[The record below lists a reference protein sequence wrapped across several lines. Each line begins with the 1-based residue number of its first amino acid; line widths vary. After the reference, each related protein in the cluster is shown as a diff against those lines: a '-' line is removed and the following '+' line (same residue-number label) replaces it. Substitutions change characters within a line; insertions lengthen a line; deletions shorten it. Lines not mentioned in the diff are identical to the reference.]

1 MFDKSEIVFY
11 NNTRVIARCTM
22 RFSVKSI
29 LNMPG
34 RELPFSFSVDL
45 TDVEFGG
52 RFPVTE
58 PVAVSGTVRNTAGVL
73 NLELTAQTTLDCVC
87 DRCAREFRRE
97 KKISYECTLANERQ
111 SEEND
116 DIVLLE
122 DGEFADVEDLA
133 KTAFILGMDTKI
145 LCSEDCKGL
154 CPRCG
159 ADLNLGPCSCKTKEV
174 DPRLAVLAKL
184 LKNNDNE

>member
-1 MFDKSEIVFY
+1 MQ
-11 NNTRVIARCTM
+11 
-22 RFSVKSI
+22 FSVKPI
-29 LNMPG
+29 LNTPG
-34 RELPFSFSVDL
+34 RELPFSFSMDL
-45 TDVEFGG
+45 SDVEFGG

-58 PVAVSGTVRNTAGVL
+58 PVRVTGTVRNTASVL
-73 NLELTAQTTLDCVC
+73 ELELTAQTTLDCVC
-87 DRCAREFRRE
+87 DRCAKEFRR
-97 KKISYECTLANERQ
+97 KKEVSYGCILADERQ
-111 SEEND
+111 DEEDD

-122 DGEFADVEDLA
+122 KGEFVDVEDLA
-133 KTAFILGMDTKI
+133 KTAFILGMDTKV